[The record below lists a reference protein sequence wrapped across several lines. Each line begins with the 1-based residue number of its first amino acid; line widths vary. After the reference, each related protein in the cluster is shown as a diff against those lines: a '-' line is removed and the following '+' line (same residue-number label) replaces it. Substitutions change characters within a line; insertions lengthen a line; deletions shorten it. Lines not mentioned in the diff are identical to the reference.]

1 MGEVNELQRIM
12 KANGTN
18 TAAAARALGVSWQT
32 VHRWINGRNEPSPV
46 IRRLLRAELERM
58 KAGSEK

>member
-1 MGEVNELQRIM
+1 MNETQELQRVM
-12 KANGTN
+12 KKSGKN
-18 TAAAARALGVSWQT
+18 TADAARALGVSWQT